1 MLKQRKIAMKKLI
14 TIIGL
19 TSILSLGCQAQ
30 KTQERPIT
38 NFTKIELSG
47 SVNVIFRESDTLS
60 LKVTA
65 YSDEMSRVFTEVKN
79 ETLEISNKGKF
90 SSPVSVVVS
99 AKTLNKVST
108 SGAVDFKTQNTIQ
121 NDTLILDIS
130 GSSNV
135 NIVTSSKNIKITQNG
150 ASDLIL
156 KGRAGSLVAEV
167 SGAAELKAYGLQIEN
182 AELLTTG
189 ASTAKV
195 NVSNKLKA
203 NASGAST
210 IKIKG
215 ELKEIFAESSSAATI
230 KRVESQDV
238 VKNTNDTTRFSLG
251 DKKIIIIG
259 NDDDEKSE
267 KKIKSNFDDFK
278 HWRGILIGTSGLL
291 NASGGTNF
299 DKVAPN
305 FDLNRRFSD
314 NAQINIVERQFNV
327 VKNYFKIVTGLGI
340 DYRRLEFAKKTN
352 LQANAIFTSSNLD
365 TTNQYNYKRNSLRS
379 TYVQVPLL
387 LEFNTSNKSNKSFHV
402 AFGVVGQFLLGASTR
417 QRLEQG
423 GYKSIRTRK
432 DDYNLSPFT
441 AKAHVNIGYADWS
454 IFGEYNLTPLF
465 ERGKG
470 PELYPFSIGLRIL
483 SFS

>member
-1 MLKQRKIAMKKLI
+1 MLKQRKIAMKNLI

-19 TSILSLGCQAQ
+19 TSLLSLGCQAQ

-47 SVNVIFRESDTLS
+47 SVNVFFRQSDTLS

-65 YSDEMSRVFTEVKN
+65 DSDEMSRVLTEVKN

-90 SSPVSVVVS
+90 SSPINIYVN
-99 AKTLNKVST
+99 AKTLNAVTT
-108 SGAVDFKTQNTIQ
+108 SGAVDFKTQNLIL

-135 NIVTSSKNIKITQNG
+135 NINTTSKKIKITQNG
-150 ASDLIL
+150 ASDLTL
-156 KGRAGSLVAEV
+156 KGRTNSLVAEV
-167 SGAAELKAYGLQIEN
+167 SGASELKAYGLQIEN
-182 AELLTTG
+182 ADLLTTG

-215 ELKEIFAESSSAATI
+215 DLKEIFAESTSAATI
-230 KRVESQDV
+230 KRIEPQDLS
-238 VKNTNDTTRFSLG
+238 KNSNDTTRFTLG
-251 DKKIIIIG
+251 DKKVIIIG
-259 NDDDEKSE
+259 SDDDEKSE
-267 KKIKSNFDDFK
+267 KKIGNSSSDFK
-278 HWRGILIGTSGLL
+278 HWRGIFIGINGLL
-291 NASGGTNF
+291 NVNGGTNF
-299 DKVAPN
+299 DKLAPN
-305 FDLNRRFSD
+305 FDLNRRYSD
-314 NAQINIVERQFNV
+314 NVQINIFERQFNIA
-327 VKNYFKIVTGLGI
+327 KNYFKIITGFGI
-340 DYRRLEFAKKTN
+340 DYRRFEFAKKTN

-365 TTNQYNYKRNSLRS
+365 TTNQYNYKRNTLRS
-379 TYVQVPLL
+379 TYIQVPLM
-387 LEFNTSNKSNKSFHV
+387 LEFNTSNKPKKSFHI
-402 AFGVVGQFLLGASTR
+402 AAGVVGQFLLGASTR
-417 QRLEQG
+417 QKLEQG

-432 DDYNLSPFT
+432 DDYNLSPFA
-441 AKAHVNIGYADWS
+441 AKAHVNFGYADWT

-470 PELYPFSIGLRIL
+470 PELYPFCIGFRIIN
-483 SFS
+483 FS